1 MSGDSEALRIMDVV
15 LTAEIFNQNPQLD
28 INDLTPACRDIFSIT
43 SASDVK
49 RPVYVSNG
57 VIKRTL
63 SIADAHL
70 KMSANPFVAYE
81 DFGQRLRITA
91 LESAA
96 QWFLKQGGKSFIEKN
111 PTLAFYF
118 EKLDTAGVIYK
129 TVRKAN
135 PPYEDTKAHLD
146 ARISKLIGEDEKLRG
161 ALDLV
166 IVLAPYEVEQ
176 EMSDLVC
183 TDRQKEIITMIKHAR
198 DNLEFLQHHRVYEVG
213 KLLFVGPPGTGKTS
227 LALAL
232 SRTMHMPILEVRL
245 SMIVSQYLGE
255 TSKNI
260 DRIFELAKKIAP
272 AILFIDEFD
281 FIGKSRTDEDHGA
294 MKRAVNAL
302 LKNIDRINL
311 IKNEVLL
318 IGATNHPQLLD
329 HAAWR
334 RFDEVVEFPLPD
346 EDMRKKILKKM
357 SSAIHEN
364 LDYQT
369 LASKTEG
376 FSGSDLRM
384 MVKEAILSA
393 LMENRQLIKHEDI
406 DKGIRMVKNRDTV
419 RRRFEDTI
427 EYSLPDEEMRTEI
440 LKKVTSPVN
449 ITIDFQLVAKETEG
463 FSGSDLIVMI
473 KEAILSARIDNRK
486 IVERK
491 DIEKGITMVRNRETI
506 RHQNWL

>member
-49 RPVYVSNG
+49 RPVYVSDG

-96 QWFLKQGGKSFIEKN
+96 QWFLKQGGMSLVEKN
-111 PTLAFYF
+111 PTLAYYF
-118 EKLDTAGVIYK
+118 EKLDPASVVYK
-129 TVRKAN
+129 TIRAAN

-166 IVLAPYEVEQ
+166 MISAPEEVEQ
-176 EMSDLVC
+176 RMDDLVC
-183 TDRQKEIITMIKHAR
+183 TPSQLAVISKIQFALLHR
-198 DNLEFLQHHRVYEVG
+198 DYLHHHRIHEVG

-227 LALAL
+227 IALAM
-232 SRTMHMPILEVRL
+232 SNTMHMPVLEVRL
-245 SMIVSQYLGE
+245 SMITSQYLGE

-260 DRIFELAKKIAP
+260 DRIFELAKKLSP
-272 AILFIDEFD
+272 SILFIDEFD
-281 FIGKSRTDEDHGA
+281 FVAKSRVSDDHGA
-294 MKRAVNAL
+294 MKRAVNSL

-311 IKNEVLL
+311 VKNGVIL

-329 HAAWR
+329 EAAWR
-334 RFDEVVEFPLPD
+334 RFDEVVEFSLPD
-346 EDMRKKILKKM
+346 EDMRKNILQKVTA
-357 SSAIHEN
+357 SLSCTI
-364 LDYQT
+364 DYQL

-384 MVKEAILSA
+384 MIKEAVMSA
-393 LMENRQLIKHEDI
+393 LMDNRRSLSRDDI
-406 DKGIRMVKNRDTV
+406 RKGIHMVKNRD
-419 RRRFEDTI
+419 
-427 EYSLPDEEMRTEI
+427 
-440 LKKVTSPVN
+440 
-449 ITIDFQLVAKETEG
+449 A
-463 FSGSDLIVMI
+463 
-473 KEAILSARIDNRK
+473 
-486 IVERK
+486 
-491 DIEKGITMVRNRETI
+491 I
-506 RHQNWL
+506 RHLNWL

>member
-1 MSGDSEALRIMDVV
+1 MSGDSETLRIMDVV

-43 SASDVK
+43 SAADVK
-49 RPVYVSNG
+49 RPVYVSDG

-96 QWFLKQGGKSFIEKN
+96 QWFLKQGGKVFIEKN

-118 EKLDTAGVIYK
+118 EKLDSVDVEYK
-129 TVRKAN
+129 TIRAAN

-146 ARISKLIGEDEKLRG
+146 ARLSKLIGEDEKLRG

-166 IVLAPYEVEQ
+166 MISAPEEVEQ
-176 EMSDLVC
+176 RMEDLVC
-183 TDRQKEIITMIKHAR
+183 TPSQLAVISKIQNALTHREY
-198 DNLEFLQHHRVYEVG
+198 LQRHRIHEVG

-227 LALAL
+227 IALAM
-232 SRTMHMPILEVRL
+232 SNIMHMPVLEVRL
-245 SMIVSQYLGE
+245 SMITSQYLGE

-260 DRIFELAKKIAP
+260 DRIFDLAKKLSP
-272 AILFIDEFD
+272 SILFIDEFD
-281 FIGKSRTDEDHGA
+281 FVAKSRVADDHGA
-294 MKRAVNAL
+294 MKRAVNSL

-311 IKNEVLL
+311 VKNGVIL

-329 HAAWR
+329 EAAWR
-334 RFDEVVEFPLPD
+334 RFDEVVEFSLPD
-346 EDMRKKILKKM
+346 EDMRKKILQKVTA
-357 SSAIHEN
+357 SLGCDI
-364 LDYQT
+364 DYQM

-384 MVKEAILSA
+384 MIKEAVLSA
-393 LMENRQLIKHEDI
+393 LMDNRRSLSPEDVR
-406 DKGIRMVKNRDTV
+406 KGILMVKNRD
-419 RRRFEDTI
+419 
-427 EYSLPDEEMRTEI
+427 
-440 LKKVTSPVN
+440 
-449 ITIDFQLVAKETEG
+449 A
-463 FSGSDLIVMI
+463 
-473 KEAILSARIDNRK
+473 
-486 IVERK
+486 
-491 DIEKGITMVRNRETI
+491 I
-506 RHQNWL
+506 RHLNWL